1 MYKMLKSKA
10 EVKIHFLKN
19 IISSIVSNWDKILTE
34 QAVPFIDYNTFNF
47 LSVTKCYFDKE
58 FVDAISVSPCGE
70 VLLGD

>member
-1 MYKMLKSKA
+1 M
-10 EVKIHFLKN
+10 F
-19 IISSIVSNWDKILTE
+19 NWDKILTE

-47 LSVTKCYFDKE
+47 LSVTECYFDKE